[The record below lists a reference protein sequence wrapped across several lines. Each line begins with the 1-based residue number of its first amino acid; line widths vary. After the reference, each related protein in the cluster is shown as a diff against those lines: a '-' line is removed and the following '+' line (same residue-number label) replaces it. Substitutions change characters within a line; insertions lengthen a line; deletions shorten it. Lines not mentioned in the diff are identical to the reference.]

1 MKSFI
6 VGTTLLCGSLCLVT
20 APVAA
25 QQNLQTQEQAKKPGM
40 PAPRLA
46 DGHIDLGNGK
56 GVWSPSRIEDMSG
69 NGGGEKPGPENA
81 ARQLKMLDHKVDVVM
96 LPWAKK
102 AYDDREASMSKDD
115 PESWCLPPGVPRMM
129 NTPFPMQIYQLPDRI
144 MQVFEGG
151 AHMWRVIYTDGRK
164 HTPADKWNPT
174 YLGESIGHWEGDT
187 MVVDVTGFNDK
198 SWLDAAGHPHTE
210 QLHVIERY
218 TRTKLDNMH
227 FEATIDDPGT
237 YAKPWT
243 TGWNV
248 KWVPNWEL
256 YEYVCQENNKDVMIE
271 HHMVGA
277 LPGERKAQP

>member
-1 MKSFI
+1 M
-6 VGTTLLCGSLCLVT
+6 
-20 APVAA
+20 PVAA
-25 QQNLQTQEQAKKPGM
+25 QQNLQTQEIAKKPGK

-56 GVWSPSRIEDMSG
+56 GVWSPTRVEDMSG
-69 NGGGEKPGPENA
+69 HGGGERPGKETE
-81 ARQLKMLDHKVDVVM
+81 ARQLKMLDRQVDVVM
-96 LPWAKK
+96 LPWAQKV
-102 AYDDREASMSKDD
+102 YDEREASISKDD

-129 NTPFPMQIYQLPDRI
+129 NTPFPMQIYQLSDRI

-151 AHMWRVIYTDGRK
+151 AHMWRVIYMDGRK
-164 HTPADKWNPT
+164 HTPADQWNPT

-187 MVVDVTGFNDK
+187 LVVDVTGFNDK

-218 TRTKLDNMH
+218 TRTKEDNMH
-227 FEATIDDPGT
+227 FEATIDDPGA

-243 TGWNV
+243 VGWNV

-256 YEYVCQENNKDVMIE
+256 FEYVCQENNKDVMIE

-277 LPGERKAQP
+277 LPGERKAQK

>member
-6 VGTTLLCGSLCLVT
+6 VGTTLLFGSLCVAAL
-20 APVAA
+20 PVAA
-25 QQNLQTQEQAKKPGM
+25 QQNQQTQEIAKKPGK
-40 PAPRLA
+40 PAPHLA

-69 NGGGEKPGPENA
+69 HGGGERPGPENA
-81 ARQLKMLDHKVDVVM
+81 ARQLKMLDRQADVVM

-102 AYDDREASMSKDD
+102 VYDEREASISKDD

-144 MQVFEGG
+144 MQVYEGG

-164 HTPADKWNPT
+164 HTPADQWNPT

-210 QLHVIERY
+210 QLHVVERY
-218 TRTKLDNMH
+218 TRTKEDNMH
-227 FEATIDDPGT
+227 YEATIDDPGT

-277 LPGERKAQP
+277 LPGERKAQ